1 MKYPFKLSKPNI
13 IYASIVGIII
23 IFLNI
28 KTFGLDGYVFG
39 YSFGSIIGI
48 ILLPTLI
55 ALLFWFILGKK
66 EKGGTTTFNIV
77 LTLIFLGS
85 IREFG
90 QIAKDKQKLID
101 HMQKAVS
108 EYKEKALT
116 NPESTGTNYSELSI
130 DIKKSIDDLIKTS
143 IGEEKKVFLTLKD
156 YFKKADSVNVSW
168 NNAYTA
174 FAEPRILDF
183 TQLNKKEEYKFQ
195 KNVIQ
200 KYINE
205 SENLKSFVQNRVAY
219 LKTQTKNIDS
229 NSKSY
234 RGFIKG
240 LTNKDSIQKPIFIPY
255 INAHIE
261 YGQGIKKIIELL
273 ENEQGKWSY
282 DNETETLIFEN
293 LETQNTYEKI
303 LNDAISNEEIV
314 NELSDKLAEIM

>member
-1 MKYPFKLSKPNI
+1 
-13 IYASIVGIII
+13 
-23 IFLNI
+23 
-28 KTFGLDGYVFG
+28 
-39 YSFGSIIGI
+39 
-48 ILLPTLI
+48 
-55 ALLFWFILGKK
+55 
-66 EKGGTTTFNIV
+66 
-77 LTLIFLGS
+77 
-85 IREFG
+85 
-90 QIAKDKQKLID
+90 
-101 HMQKAVS
+101 MQKAVS

-183 TQLNKKEEYKFQ
+183 TQLNEKEEYKFQ